1 MAEKSIIYVDVG
13 RLVEKVETRNLLFYP
28 VMIHIFW
35 QVMRNLYKGEVNE
48 PCPVYQIMQG
58 NGQNVLAWQ
67 EMKDDREAFFA
78 DYVLACYNHLQPNKQ
93 KKHDKMPVESFG
105 VFYAEDEQTAH
116 FETNLPMFMLHPF
129 VHQDGKKLLPI
140 SVRGKISSALLMR
153 FEQMLIERINSF

>member
-67 EMKDDREAFFA
+67 EMKDDREAFLPIMSLLVTTIFSQINKKNTIKCRWK
-78 DYVLACYNHLQPNKQ
+78 VLACFMPKMNKRHILKQ
-93 KKHDKMPVESFG
+93 ICLCLYCIRLYIRMEKICCRFPC
-105 VFYAEDEQTAH
+105 AE
-116 FETNLPMFMLHPF
+116 
-129 VHQDGKKLLPI
+129 K
-140 SVRGKISSALLMR
+140 
-153 FEQMLIERINSF
+153 